1 MNVGSFASFVVTC
14 NRGESMHT
22 SSEEPMG
29 LHALPED
36 TEKTIQVY
44 FMNQVFLPEIKHGLE
59 PGPPSVMSLLLRY

>member
-1 MNVGSFASFVVTC
+1 MSKLFIPYIRMNVGSFASFVVTC

-36 TEKTIQVY
+36 SSLFY
-44 FMNQVFLPEIKHGLE
+44 E
-59 PGPPSVMSLLLRY
+59 PGIST